1 VRPAFSVIFFTSASG
16 AGYGLLALA
25 GILGAGGLLPPERGF
40 GAALLGLALA
50 LISFGLTASSFHLR
64 HPERAWRSLSQ
75 WRSSWLSREAVA
87 ALLTYLPA
95 LAFAAGWVGL
105 ETIWGWLGIL
115 GALLAL
121 ATLICTGM
129 IYASLKPIRAW
140 HTPWV
145 PANYLGFALMTGAL
159 WLTALLSA
167 FGDQANW
174 ALALALAASVL
185 AWALKAAY
193 WRHLERAPSLSSP
206 ETATG
211 LGHFGNVRPLDPPH
225 TGENYLTHEMGFRI
239 ARKHAAKLRRL
250 ALLFGLL
257 FPAGLTVLLF
267 FAAGWWTAPI
277 AFAAAFSG
285 MLGVVIERWL
295 FLAEAKH
302 TSALYYGESGARWT

>member
-1 VRPAFSVIFFTSASG
+1 MHPTFSIIFFTSASG

-25 GILGAGGLLPPERGF
+25 GAFGAGGLLPPERGF

-50 LISFGLTASSFHLR
+50 LVSLGLIASTFHLR

-95 LAFAAGWVGL
+95 LAFAAGWVGF
-105 ETIWGWLGIL
+105 EAIWGWLGIL

-121 ATLICTGM
+121 ATLVCTGM

-145 PANYLGFALMTGAL
+145 PASYLGFALMTGAL
-159 WLTALLSA
+159 WLAALLSA
-167 FGDQANW
+167 FGVQANG
-174 ALALALAASVL
+174 ALALALASSAL
-185 AWALKAAY
+185 AWALKAGH
-193 WRHLERAPSLSSP
+193 WRHLERAPNPSSP

-211 LGHFGNVRPLDPPH
+211 LGRFGSVRPLDPPH
-225 TGENYLTHEMGFRI
+225 TGENYLTHEMGFQI

-257 FPAGLTVLLF
+257 LPAGLILILF
-267 FAAGWWTAPI
+267 FAEGWWTVPI

-295 FLAEAKH
+295 FFAEAKH
-302 TSALYYGESGARWT
+302 TTALYYGERRA